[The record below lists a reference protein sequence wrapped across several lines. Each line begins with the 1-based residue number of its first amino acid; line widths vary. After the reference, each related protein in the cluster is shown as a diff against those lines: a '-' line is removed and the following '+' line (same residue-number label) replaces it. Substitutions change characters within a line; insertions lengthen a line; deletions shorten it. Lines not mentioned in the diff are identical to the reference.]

1 MIPDSLDFI
10 LRPTNDEQAEYAA
23 RPHRSPCLSV
33 QCATCYPGVA
43 DGYNASRKAL
53 DDFQLEP
60 SAESLAKVQAEM
72 DKLPAAS
79 SPAAGR
85 ISEEAVRKGSQAA
98 SSGPRW
104 SAVDDDTSDLLTLV
118 ANQQS
123 ALPEPER
130 QWEHFLS
137 VMRQVARRDMWG
149 LFIDQNDARE
159 LLRGEVSPNRIGAFY
174 HRAARMG
181 LIRRAGWNESNDR
194 ASNNAG
200 KPQNTWEWLGT

>member
-1 MIPDSLDFI
+1 MTPDSLDFI

-23 RPHRSPCLSV
+23 AH
-33 QCATCYPGVA
+33 
-43 DGYNASRKAL
+43 
-53 DDFQLEP
+53 
-60 SAESLAKVQAEM
+60 
-72 DKLPAAS
+72 KLPAAP

-85 ISEEAVRKGSQAA
+85 NSEEAVRKGSQAA
-98 SSGPRW
+98 SSVPRW

-181 LIRRAGWNESNDR
+181 LIRRAGWNESDDR
-194 ASNNAG
+194 TSRNRG
-200 KPQNTWEWLGT
+200 KPQNTWEWLGS